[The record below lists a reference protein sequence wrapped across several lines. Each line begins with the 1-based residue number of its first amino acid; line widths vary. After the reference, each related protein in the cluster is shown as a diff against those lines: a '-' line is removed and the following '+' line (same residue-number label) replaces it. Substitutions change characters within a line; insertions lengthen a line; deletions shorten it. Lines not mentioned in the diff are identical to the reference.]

1 MTFDSKKQRK
11 IMGQFATGVTVVT
24 TGGTAGV
31 HGLTANA
38 VASLSLDPPLV
49 LVAVDKRAA
58 TLDYL
63 KKNQCF
69 AVNILRVEQE
79 AISRQFATPGPKDF
93 SDLNVVT
100 AVTSAPI
107 LADCLAFVDC
117 RVVEI
122 LPGGDH
128 EIFVGEIV
136 AGEFHGGE
144 PLLYFSGGYR
154 RFGESTT
161 TSWDE
166 TNGLKETSTNSVVDH
181 SLDSAGRVDGARSS
195 RGLRDSVRPRWF
207 SDRIGSARFDRAERR
222 IEVVAAPSRSPCGN
236 RG

>member
-1 MTFDSKKQRK
+1 MAFDSKKQRQ

-24 TGGTAGV
+24 TGGEAGV

-49 LVAVDKRAA
+49 LVAVDRRAA

-63 KKNQCF
+63 RKNRCF

-79 AISRQFATPGPKDF
+79 EISRRFATPGPKDF
-93 SDLNVVT
+93 SDLDILT

-117 RVVEI
+117 QVVEI

-136 AGEFHGGE
+136 AGEDHGGD
-144 PLLYFSGGYR
+144 PLLYC
-154 RFGESTT
+154 
-161 TSWDE
+161 
-166 TNGLKETSTNSVVDH
+166 
-181 SLDSAGRVDGARSS
+181 
-195 RGLRDSVRPRWF
+195 RGKYLRL
-207 SDRIGSARFDRAERR
+207 SD
-222 IEVVAAPSRSPCGN
+222 
-236 RG
+236 